1 MKVHKLAELFPAM
14 PPDEYEALK
23 QDVKA
28 HGVLVPIVVYAGEI
42 IDGRHRWQAA
52 QETGKK
58 CPKTEWEPTSASPD
72 DIDAE
77 LWGYLLSLNSK
88 RRHLDKSQIAMIAV
102 EGSQF
107 IEDAAKE
114 RQRRKNGD
122 TKPNESKTLVEATLP
137 QGDKTRTPQARDEIA
152 EKAGVSGRTIQKAKN
167 VRDAD
172 PKLAEKVKQGKITV
186 TEAEREIKKITAP
199 ERPKPV
205 DKPATDGADKPIT
218 DEKVAE
224 AFAEAGIA
232 EGKEIQRAISA
243 IKSRIKAF
251 SETLTGS
258 YLEGPAMGDIAS
270 SLDQIRVRVRDA
282 MPHTTCPQMPN
293 CKRACKLCG
302 GRRFI
307 SVRHFNTPGIMPKEQ
322 A

>member
-1 MKVHKLAELFPAM
+1 MKVHKLAELFPTM

-42 IDGRHRWQAA
+42 VDGRHRWQAA

-58 CPKTEWEPTSASPD
+58 CPKTEWEPASASPD
-72 DIDAE
+72 DIDTE

-107 IEDAAKE
+107 IEKAAYE
-114 RQRRKNGD
+114 RMRMGG
-122 TKPNESKTLVEATLP
+122 KPDPVATLP
-137 QGDKTRTPQARDEIA
+137 QGVKSQTRKSRDEVA

-186 TEAEREIKKITAP
+186 TEAEREIRKIKAP

-224 AFAEAGIA
+224 AFAESGIT
-232 EGKEIQRAISA
+232 EGKDIQRAISSL
-243 IKSRIKAF
+243 KSRIKAF
-251 SETLTGS
+251 SETATGS
-258 YLEGPAMGDIAS
+258 YLDGSTMGDIES
-270 SLDQIRVRVRDA
+270 VLDQVRVRVRDS

-307 SVRHFNTPGIMPKEQ
+307 NVRQFNTPGIMPKEN

>member
-88 RRHLDKSQIAMIAV
+88 RRHLDKSQLAMIAV

-107 IEDAAKE
+107 IEEAAKD
-114 RQRRKNGD
+114 RRKR
-122 TKPNESKTLVEATLP
+122 KPVETPADDNSVVATLP
-137 QGDKTRTPQARDEIA
+137 QQNSRSRDEIA

-172 PKLAEKVKQGKITV
+172 PKLAEKVKQGKLTV
-186 TEAEREIKKITAP
+186 TEAEREIKKIKAP

-224 AFAEAGIA
+224 AFAEAGIT
-232 EGKEIQRAISA
+232 EGKDIQRAISA

-251 SETLTGS
+251 SQTATGS
-258 YLEGPAMGDIAS
+258 YLDGPVFGDIES
-270 SLDQIRVRVRDA
+270 VLDQVRVRVRDS

-293 CKRACKLCG
+293 CKRGCKLCG

-307 SVRHFNTPGIMPKEQ
+307 NVRQYNTPGIMPKGN